1 MEFIMAFLVGGAL
14 CLLFQLI
21 LDVTKAPV
29 PYILL
34 VGLAVGGILTPFGIM
49 DVLANW
55 GGAGFTIMVVGAG
68 QAMCATT
75 QAALAGNPW
84 PLLSVIG
91 VFLVLT
97 VVGLVCGSCH
107 RALHPSKASA
117 NAAET
122 GTQQAA
128 KSHL

>member
-34 VGLAVGGILTPFGIM
+34 VGLAVGGILTPLGITDM
-49 DVLANW
+49 LASW

-68 QAMCATT
+68 QAICATT
-75 QAALAGNPW
+75 QAALAGSPW
-84 PLLSVIG
+84 PLLSVLG
-91 VFLVLT
+91 VFVVLT
-97 VVGLVCGSCH
+97 LVGLICGSCH
-107 RALHPSKASA
+107 HTLHHSKPAPNDAKTRAHRIADSQS
-117 NAAET
+117 
-122 GTQQAA
+122 
-128 KSHL
+128 